1 MAFQIHKTDD
11 GRVPGLEYLP
21 CGAIAPQAG
30 MAMKMASGKMA
41 AAAGTDL
48 PTYLSVAQ
56 RTAPCE
62 AGELIPVLRVQ
73 PDTIFEAPAPSGFT
87 AVPGDRVQL
96 GGDGL
101 TLSTAAGGAAEVVYA
116 GEDVV
121 RIRFVLAAAAAK
133 A

>member
-30 MAMKMASGKMA
+30 MAMKMASGKLA

-73 PDTIFEAPAPSGFT
+73 PDTIFEAPAPVSYT
-87 AVPGDRVQL
+87 H
-96 GGDGL
+96 L
-101 TLSTAAGGAAEVVYA
+101 TLPTT
-116 GEDVV
+116 
-121 RIRFVLAAAAAK
+121 
-133 A
+133 

>member
-21 CGAIAPQAG
+21 CGAITPQAG
-30 MAMKMASGKMA
+30 MAMKMASGKLA
-41 AAAGTDL
+41 AATGADL

-56 RTAPCE
+56 RKAACE

-73 PDTIFEAPAPSGFT
+73 PDTVFEAPAPTGFT

-101 TLSTAAGGAAEVVYA
+101 TLSTAAGGAAEVVFA
-116 GEDVV
+116 GEDIV
-121 RIRFVLAAAAAK
+121 RVRFVQPAAAAQA
-133 A
+133 